1 MSLAHALPLLEKYV
15 ADWRK
20 EDTRRYWEDASSDL
34 YNMLEDN
41 LIELLGERIDNPW
54 CDYEITD
61 PAKLEA
67 VDNILAWLTQA
78 TTRVRDALWEVLNA
92 S

>member
-1 MSLAHALPLLEKYV
+1 MSLAHALPLLEQYV

-34 YNMLEDN
+34 YNMLEDQ
-41 LIELLGERIDNPW
+41 LITLLGEKNEWGGD
-54 CDYEITD
+54 EITD
-61 PAKLEA
+61 PAKREA
-67 VDNILAWLTQA
+67 VDNILAWLSQA
-78 TTRVRDALWEVLNA
+78 ADHVQNVIEEVLDI